1 MPPTWGT
8 TATGWKNKTFQEFLT
23 EMRADYE
30 VIHGAIN
37 WTENSYIN
45 HDVTVI
51 AKICADFA
59 EVLQGI
65 YNAGVSDNA
74 QDVLLENVFS
84 LVNVGKLIP
93 KKSTNTVTLTNNTAS
108 PATVPI
114 SSIVKQ
120 SSTNTQWFTL
130 SEVEIPAN
138 DTIDV
143 DVESENYG
151 AFSSPIGSIDTIV
164 TTIAG
169 WVEVT
174 NASEGQLGREEET
187 DPEYRSRKETAV
199 VTSKGG
205 TKEATRNYIL
215 ENVAGVTYCNVEQN
229 RTDAVVDGMNPHS
242 IKVTVVGGTT
252 QDICNAIL
260 KCNGN
265 GINTNGDVTGTGID
279 DVGNEEEINFYRAT
293 EITIYIVVDLTVN
306 GNYDTANNDVI
317 KQLIYDYG
325 QTLREGQEV
334 KKWEL
339 STQIN
344 PTIDGIDDVAIKL
357 GTSPAPS
364 GTSNITI
371 NANEKAKILLSNI
384 VINNI

>member
-1 MPPTWGT
+1 MPSWGAT
-8 TATGWKNKTFQEFLT
+8 STGWKNKTFQEYLT
-23 EMRADYE
+23 ELRADYE
-30 VIHGAIN
+30 ILHGAIN
-37 WTENSYIN
+37 WTENSYLN
-45 HDVTVI
+45 HDVTVT

-74 QDVLLENVFS
+74 QDVLLENAFS
-84 LVNVGKLIP
+84 LVNVAKLEP
-93 KKSTNTVTLTNNTAS
+93 RKSTATVTLTNNTAS

-120 SSTNTQWFTL
+120 SSNNVQWFTL
-130 SEVEIPAN
+130 AEVEIPAN
-138 DTIDV
+138 GTIDV
-143 DVESENYG
+143 NIESENYG
-151 AFSSPIGSIDTIV
+151 AFSSPVGSIDTIV

-169 WVEVT
+169 WDEVT
-174 NASEGQLGREEET
+174 NASEGQLGREDET
-187 DPEYRSRKETAV
+187 NAEYRTRKETAV
-199 VTSKGG
+199 VISKGG

-215 ENVAGVTYCNVEQN
+215 ENVAGVTYCNVERN
-229 RTDAVVDGMNPHS
+229 ATDNTVSGMLPHS

-260 KCNGN
+260 KSAGN
-265 GINTNGDVTGTGID
+265 GININGDVVGTGID
-279 DVGNEEEINFYRAT
+279 DVGNEETIRFYRAT

-306 GNYDTANNDVI
+306 GDYDTANNAVI
-317 KQLIYDYG
+317 KQLIYDFG
-325 QTLREGQEV
+325 QTLTEGQEV

-339 STQIN
+339 ATQIN
-344 PTIDGIDDVAIKL
+344 PSIAGIDDVSIKL

-364 GTSNITI
+364 GTTNITI

-384 VINNI
+384 TVNNI